1 MKKNNNIIA
10 ESYETVKPSDEAKQ
24 RMLASIL
31 ESNKQEEKKNEHKW
45 SWNTLFPRLAPF
57 AASLACLFL
66 VAGILINMNQSNK
79 GSEMNT
85 VTSGYLYTLYSAKD
99 ISHEVK
105 SPGIEANAPNTAGES
120 SYSAFLP
127 ETNYTPHVRE
137 LYSDDGKK
145 LIGIDGTLDDIEVC
159 IAPVSLM
166 PDIHKDV
173 VVDESDNNLFPVIR
187 YKLTSVNDGK
197 IRVIAYSTYQSSNI
211 EVMVYAAMTDDKN
224 NTESIYETLFGLIKT
239 IVEYNR

>member
-31 ESNKQEEKKNEHKW
+31 ESNKQAERKNEHKW
-45 SWNTLFPRLAPF
+45 SWNTLFPRLAPY

-79 GSEMNT
+79 GSEMNA
-85 VTSGYLYTLYSAKD
+85 VTSGYLYTMYSVND
-99 ISHEVK
+99 LSPEVK
-105 SPGIEANAPNTAGES
+105 SPVKEADALNTTGGH
-120 SYSAFLP
+120 SYSALLP
-127 ETNYTPHVRE
+127 ETIYTPDVKE
-137 LYSDDGKK
+137 LYSDDGNE

-166 PDIHKDV
+166 PDIHQDV
-173 VVDESDNNLFPVIR
+173 VVNDSDNNLFPVIR
-187 YKLTSVNDGK
+187 YKSTSVSDER
-197 IRVIAYSTYQSSNI
+197 IRVIAYSIYKSGNKDI
-211 EVMVYAAMTDDKN
+211 MVYAAMTDDKN
-224 NTESIYETLFGLIKT
+224 NTESVYETLFGLIKA